1 MFHSNSHSTI
11 FLLKERSCQQSRLQ
25 YFYTFFLH
33 KSHILEGLLA
43 AVHVADKVAG
53 TPGPAQ
59 CSDEGAPKER
69 M

>member
-11 FLLKERSCQQSRLQ
+11 FLLKDRFERSCQKSRLQ

-43 AVHVADKVAG
+43 AVHIADKVAG

-59 CSDEGAPKER
+59 CGDEGAP
-69 M
+69 